1 MLYDDLDREEL
12 IRFFHERM
20 DRLEEE
26 KEELAHAF
34 ADVVKMMSAC
44 LKFRHTRWEEESGSK
59 LLLQREL
66 DELKYS
72 GKRDLPL

>member
-20 DRLEEE
+20 ERLEEE

-44 LKFRHTRWEEESGSK
+44 LKVRHLRWQEESGSK
-59 LLLQREL
+59 VLLQREL
-66 DELKYS
+66 EELKYS
-72 GKRDLPL
+72 VKRDLPL